1 MQQDQGKQN
10 QDVANNEKTKRD
22 QEQGLV
28 NKGVAQPKRIDEET
42 RGSEPP
48 QPAADRPAKRP
59 L

>member
-1 MQQDQGKQN
+1 MQQDQ
-10 QDVANNEKTKRD
+10 DAANNEKAKRD

-28 NKGVAQPKRIDEET
+28 NKGVAQPKKIDEKT

-48 QPAADRPAKRP
+48 QPGADRPAKRP